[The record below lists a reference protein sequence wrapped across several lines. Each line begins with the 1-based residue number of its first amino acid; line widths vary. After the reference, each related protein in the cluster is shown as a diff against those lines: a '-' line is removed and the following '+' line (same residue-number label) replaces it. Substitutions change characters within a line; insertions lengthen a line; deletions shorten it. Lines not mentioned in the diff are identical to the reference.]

1 MSSSTHGSSAKAIFY
16 AFSANLGIAIAKSL
30 AALFTS
36 SGSML
41 AEAIHSFAD
50 CGNQVLLYFG
60 LRQSTRPADEEHPL
74 GYGKASYFWSF
85 IVAILLF
92 TMGGLFSIYEGLHKL
107 EAPEPLNHAWVGLL
121 VLAAS
126 FGLEYLS
133 LKGCLAEIT
142 RLRGDK
148 PLVHWLKNTRNAEL
162 VVVLGED
169 SAALIGL
176 ALAFVFVLMAL
187 VTSDPTYDA
196 MGSICIGTVL
206 LVISA
211 FIAWR
216 IKGLIVGRS
225 ADPEL
230 RRAIDAVIREDDS
243 IDTLLNS
250 ITMQLGPGI
259 MLAVKIRMVRGIT
272 IDQAVARINAL
283 ERRIK
288 EQVPEVEWC
297 FVEPDV
303 CD

>member
-16 AFSANLGIAIAKSL
+16 AFSANLGIAIGKSL
-30 AALFTS
+30 AALFTA

-85 IVAILLF
+85 VVAILLF

-107 EAPEPLNHAWVGLL
+107 EAPEPLNHAWLGLL

-126 FGLEYLS
+126 FGLESLS
-133 LKGCLAEIT
+133 LKGCLAEIK
-142 RLRGDK
+142 RLRRDK

-162 VVVLGED
+162 VVVMGED

-176 ALAFVFVLMAL
+176 CLAFVFVLMAL
-187 VTSDPTYDA
+187 VTGDPVYDA
-196 MGSICIGTVL
+196 MGSICIGAVL
-206 LVISA
+206 LAVSA

-216 IKGLIVGRS
+216 IKSLIVGRS
-225 ADPEL
+225 ADPDL

-243 IDTLLNS
+243 IDALLHS

-272 IDQAVARINAL
+272 IDQAVERINAL

-303 CD
+303 RD